1 LSTKKQILIFT
12 FFYYKNLNLKIKTYC
27 IISILFLS
35 HLGGGIFAQPIS
47 DPGTESFL
55 YPQRMQSGNLKYFAG
70 MSLANLP
77 EDVVESDDVFR
88 APLFQFHALYGI
100 PKNFIMEGSLH
111 TNLITWH
118 FSLGAK
124 WNYVFDKFS
133 FALGYDVAYLF
144 GGLRSFGF
152 DSSIK
157 GWMNYPNLAI
167 GYKFSRFTVSVKG
180 ELVLVTSLTQTAD
193 DLEVASNLNTVSG
206 YTLTVV
212 VEQPLWKD
220 NYFLVGLKINWLK
233 FYYPQWAAFSTFD
246 RLFFIPEFTVGFVL

>member
-1 LSTKKQILIFT
+1 
-12 FFYYKNLNLKIKTYC
+12 
-27 IISILFLS
+27 
-35 HLGGGIFAQPIS
+35 
-47 DPGTESFL
+47 
-55 YPQRMQSGNLKYFAG
+55 MQSGNLKYFAG

-77 EDVVESDDVFR
+77 EDVIESDDVFR

-100 PKNFIMEGSLH
+100 PKNFLIEGSLN
-111 TNLITWH
+111 TNFVTWQ

-144 GGLRSFGF
+144 GGLRQFGF

-157 GWMNYPNLAI
+157 GWMNYPNLTV
-167 GYKFSRFTVSVKG
+167 GYEFSKFTISVKG
-180 ELVLVTSLTQTAD
+180 ELILVTSLTQTAD
-193 DLEVASNLNTVSG
+193 DLEVASDLNAVSG
-206 YTLTVV
+206 YAITIA

-220 NYFLVGLKINWLK
+220 NYFLVGMKINQVK

-246 RLFFIPEFTVGFVL
+246 RLFFIPEFTVGFVF

>member
-1 LSTKKQILIFT
+1 LVDKKQILTFT
-12 FFYYKNLNLKIKTYC
+12 FFYCKNLISKIKIYC
-27 IISILFLS
+27 FISILFLS
-35 HLGGGIFAQPIS
+35 HLVTGIFAQPIN

-77 EDVVESDDVFR
+77 EDVIESDDLFR
-88 APLFQFHALYGI
+88 APLFKFHTLYGI
-100 PKNFIMEGSLH
+100 PKNFLLEGSLN
-111 TNLITWH
+111 TNIVTWH

-124 WNYVFDKFS
+124 WNYVFNKFS

-144 GGLRSFGF
+144 GGLRKFGF

-167 GYKFSRFTVSVKG
+167 GYKFSKFTVSVKG

-193 DLEVASNLNTVSG
+193 DLEVAAMS
-206 YTLTVV
+206 
-212 VEQPLWKD
+212 
-220 NYFLVGLKINWLK
+220 
-233 FYYPQWAAFSTFD
+233 A
-246 RLFFIPEFTVGFVL
+246 